1 MFYKFDNGEWF
12 KGIEVHFPDGTILN
26 HDNKIEKDGWKW
38 FDEAPKE
45 FIDFQSKQLI
55 NNQIK

>member
-1 MFYKFDNGEWF
+1 MFYKKEGENYFEAETVCLPNG
-12 KGIEVHFPDGTILN
+12 KILTTEN
-26 HDNKIEKDGWKW
+26 RENKDGWIW
-38 FDEAPKE
+38 YDEAPKE